1 MSSDLHLMLLAPIH
15 RILKAQEF
23 FMTLTGWQ
31 KVIVLFVIVAVPLY
45 SLSALLHRWVEQ
57 PGIALGRLV
66 AKKLRR
72 EIRAGVPVGAGNG

>member
-1 MSSDLHLMLLAPIH
+1 MLLAPIH
-15 RILKAQEF
+15 RVLRTQEF
-23 FMTLTGWQ
+23 FMALTGWQ